1 MIKCCVILEEY
12 VGIYLF
18 KDQYVVA
25 TESFDYGPDVLN
37 IIFNYLKQYNVS
49 VLNVVMS
56 SYLTGEVYREVV
68 IANEYDIEGKHLYEY
83 VPEIDVDKIRHLA
96 TVAKVPEINFYG
108 SVSCNIKLADKAI
121 IVDQVDNMFSVLAV
135 VDGELKSTAY
145 GRESNLKNILLNMSM
160 KYQIVN
166 FIDVKNFIDPDKLE
180 FFSNYTMVTEL
191 SLLPTLTLCSCI
203 LDGCVSSFDSTNI
216 SSRGKKID
224 SEPIN
229 APKNVSSGDSNITEP
244 VAPVLEEDNETAT
257 ISNLQKVEQKSR
269 TSKISA
275 LAVAAMIAISIISG
289 AAFGIS
295 KKLGDVNYRIK
306 QSITENESALAEVKA
321 ESEKLSVLNYDSI
334 LIGDLLSIKVNGC
347 IGYVSM
353 NSEEIEIL
361 YYLRDEKSAKTLE
374 DKLTNYKVASIEKS
388 GTLKVE
394 DTECLK
400 YTVKIERSTL

>member
-1 MIKCCVILEEY
+1 MIKCCVVLEEY

-37 IIFNYLKQYNVS
+37 SIFNYLKQYNVS

-56 SYLTGEVYREVV
+56 SYLTCEVYREVV
-68 IANEYDIEGKHLYEY
+68 VANEYDIEGKNFYEY
-83 VPEIDVDKIRHLA
+83 VPETDVDKIRHLA

-108 SVSCNIKLADKAI
+108 SISCDIKLADKAI
-121 IVDQVDNMFSVLAV
+121 IVDQVDNMFSVLV
-135 VDGELKSTAY
+135 VIDGELKATAY
-145 GRESNLKNILLNMSM
+145 CRESNLKSILLNMSM
-160 KYQIVN
+160 KYQTVN

-180 FFSNYTMVTEL
+180 FFTNYTMVTEL

-229 APKNVSSGDSNITEP
+229 VPKNVSSGDSNITEP

>member
-1 MIKCCVILEEY
+1 MIKCCVVLEEY

-37 IIFNYLKQYNVS
+37 SIFNYLKQYNVS
-49 VLNVVMS
+49 VLNVVML
-56 SYLTGEVYREVV
+56 SYLTCEVYREVV
-68 IANEYDIEGKHLYEY
+68 VANEYDIEGKNFYEY
-83 VPEIDVDKIRHLA
+83 VPETDVDKIRHLA

-108 SVSCNIKLADKAI
+108 SISCDIKLADKAI
-121 IVDQVDNMFSVLAV
+121 IVDQVDNMFSVLV
-135 VDGELKSTAY
+135 VIDGELKATAY
-145 GRESNLKNILLNMSM
+145 CRESNLKSILLNMSM
-160 KYQIVN
+160 KYQTVN

-180 FFSNYTMVTEL
+180 FFTNYTMVTEL

-257 ISNLQKVEQKSR
+257 ISNLQKVGQKSR

>member
-1 MIKCCVILEEY
+1 MIKCCVVLEEY

-37 IIFNYLKQYNVS
+37 SIFNYLKQYNVS

-56 SYLTGEVYREVV
+56 SYLTCEVYREVV
-68 IANEYDIEGKHLYEY
+68 VANEYDIEGKNFYEY

-108 SVSCNIKLADKAI
+108 SISCNIKLADKAI
-121 IVDQVDNMFSVLAV
+121 IVDQVDNMFSVLV
-135 VDGELKSTAY
+135 VIDGELKATAY
-145 GRESNLKNILLNMSM
+145 CRESNLKSILLNMSM
-160 KYQIVN
+160 KYQTVN

-180 FFSNYTMVTEL
+180 FFTNYTMVTEL

-244 VAPVLEEDNETAT
+244 VAPVLEEDNETVT

-269 TSKISA
+269 ISKISA

-295 KKLGDVNYRIK
+295 KKLGDVNYRTK

-321 ESEKLSVLNYDSI
+321 ESEKLSVLNYDST

>member
-1 MIKCCVILEEY
+1 MIKCCVVLEEY

-25 TESFDYGPDVLN
+25 TELFDYGPDVLN
-37 IIFNYLKQYNVS
+37 SIFNYLKQYNVS

-56 SYLTGEVYREVV
+56 SYLTCEVYREVV
-68 IANEYDIEGKHLYEY
+68 VANEYDIEGKNFYEY

-108 SVSCNIKLADKAI
+108 SISCNIKLADKAI
-121 IVDQVDNMFSVLAV
+121 IVDQVDNMFSVLV
-135 VDGELKSTAY
+135 VIDGELKATAY
-145 GRESNLKNILLNMSM
+145 CRESNLKSILLNMSM
-160 KYQIVN
+160 KYQTVN

-180 FFSNYTMVTEL
+180 FFTNYTMVTEL

-216 SSRGKKID
+216 SSRGKEID

-244 VAPVLEEDNETAT
+244 VAPVLEEDNETDT

-269 TSKISA
+269 ISKISA
-275 LAVAAMIAISIISG
+275 LAVAAMIVISIISG

-306 QSITENESALAEVKA
+306 QSITENESVLAEVKA
-321 ESEKLSVLNYDSI
+321 ESEKLSVLNYDST

>member
-1 MIKCCVILEEY
+1 MIKCCVVLEEY

-37 IIFNYLKQYNVS
+37 SIFNYLKQYNVS

-56 SYLTGEVYREVV
+56 SYLTCEVYREVV
-68 IANEYDIEGKHLYEY
+68 VANEYDIEGKNFYEY
-83 VPEIDVDKIRHLA
+83 VPETDVDKIRHLA

-108 SVSCNIKLADKAI
+108 SISCDIKLADKAI
-121 IVDQVDNMFSVLAV
+121 IVDQVDNMFSVLV
-135 VDGELKSTAY
+135 VIDGELKATAY
-145 GRESNLKNILLNMSM
+145 CRESNLKNILLNMSM
-160 KYQIVN
+160 KYQTVN

-180 FFSNYTMVTEL
+180 FFTNYTMVTEL

>member
-1 MIKCCVILEEY
+1 MIKCCVVLEEY

-25 TESFDYGPDVLN
+25 TELFDYGPDVLN
-37 IIFNYLKQYNVS
+37 SIFNYLKQYNVS

-56 SYLTGEVYREVV
+56 SYLTCEVYREVV
-68 IANEYDIEGKHLYEY
+68 VANEYDIEGKNFYEY

-108 SVSCNIKLADKAI
+108 SISCNIKLADKAI
-121 IVDQVDNMFSVLAV
+121 IVDQVDNMFSVLV
-135 VDGELKSTAY
+135 VIDGELKATAY
-145 GRESNLKNILLNMSM
+145 CRESNLKSILLNMSM
-160 KYQIVN
+160 KYQTVN

-180 FFSNYTMVTEL
+180 FFTNYTMVTEL

-229 APKNVSSGDSNITEP
+229 APKNVSSGDFNITEP

-269 TSKISA
+269 ISKISA

-321 ESEKLSVLNYDSI
+321 ESEKLSVLNYDST

>member
-1 MIKCCVILEEY
+1 MIKCCVVLEEY

-25 TESFDYGPDVLN
+25 TESFDYGLDVLN
-37 IIFNYLKQYNVS
+37 SIFNYLKQYNVS

-56 SYLTGEVYREVV
+56 SYLTCEVYREVV
-68 IANEYDIEGKHLYEY
+68 VANEYDIEGKNFYEY

-108 SVSCNIKLADKAI
+108 SISCNIKLADKAI
-121 IVDQVDNMFSVLAV
+121 IVDQVDNMFSVLV
-135 VDGELKSTAY
+135 VIDGELKATAY
-145 GRESNLKNILLNMSM
+145 CRESNLKSILLNMSM
-160 KYQIVN
+160 KYQTVN

-180 FFSNYTMVTEL
+180 FFTNYTMVTEL

-244 VAPVLEEDNETAT
+244 VVPVLEEDNETAT

-269 TSKISA
+269 ISKISA

-306 QSITENESALAEVKA
+306 QSITENESALAEVKT
-321 ESEKLSVLNYDSI
+321 ESEKLSVLNYDST

>member
-1 MIKCCVILEEY
+1 MIKCCVVLEEY

-37 IIFNYLKQYNVS
+37 SIFNYLKQYNVS

-56 SYLTGEVYREVV
+56 SYLTCEVYREVV
-68 IANEYDIEGKHLYEY
+68 VANEYDIEGKNFYEY

-108 SVSCNIKLADKAI
+108 SISCNIKLADKAI
-121 IVDQVDNMFSVLAV
+121 IVDQVDNMFSVLV
-135 VDGELKSTAY
+135 VIDGELKATAY
-145 GRESNLKNILLNMSM
+145 CRESNLKSILLNMSM
-160 KYQIVN
+160 KYQTVN

-180 FFSNYTMVTEL
+180 FFTNYTMVTEL

-244 VAPVLEEDNETAT
+244 VAPVLEEDNEAAT

-269 TSKISA
+269 ISKISA
-275 LAVAAMIAISIISG
+275 LAVAAMIVISIISG
-289 AAFGIS
+289 ATFGIS

-306 QSITENESALAEVKA
+306 QSITENESVLAEVKA
-321 ESEKLSVLNYDSI
+321 ESEKLSVLNYDST

>member
-1 MIKCCVILEEY
+1 MIKCCVVLEEY

-25 TESFDYGPDVLN
+25 TESFDYGSDVLN
-37 IIFNYLKQYNVS
+37 SIFNYLKQYNVS

-56 SYLTGEVYREVV
+56 SYLTCEVYREVV
-68 IANEYDIEGKHLYEY
+68 VANEYDIEGKNFYEY
-83 VPEIDVDKIRHLA
+83 VPEIDVDKISHLA

-108 SVSCNIKLADKAI
+108 SISCNIKLADKAI
-121 IVDQVDNMFSVLAV
+121 IVDQVDNMFSVLV
-135 VDGELKSTAY
+135 VIDGELKATAY
-145 GRESNLKNILLNMSM
+145 CRESNLKSILLNMSM
-160 KYQIVN
+160 KYQTVN

-180 FFSNYTMVTEL
+180 FFTNYTMVTEL

-244 VAPVLEEDNETAT
+244 VAPVLEEDNETDT

-269 TSKISA
+269 ISKISA
-275 LAVAAMIAISIISG
+275 LAVAAMIVISIISG
-289 AAFGIS
+289 ATFGIS
-295 KKLGDVNYRIK
+295 KKLGDVNYRTK
-306 QSITENESALAEVKA
+306 QSITENESVLAEVKA
-321 ESEKLSVLNYDSI
+321 ESEKLSVLNYDST

>member
-1 MIKCCVILEEY
+1 MIKCCVVLEEY

-25 TESFDYGPDVLN
+25 TESFDYGSDVLN
-37 IIFNYLKQYNVS
+37 SIFNYLKQYNVS

-56 SYLTGEVYREVV
+56 SYLTCEVYREVV
-68 IANEYDIEGKHLYEY
+68 VANEYDIEGKNFYEY
-83 VPEIDVDKIRHLA
+83 VPETDVDKIRHLA

-108 SVSCNIKLADKAI
+108 SISCDIKLADKAI
-121 IVDQVDNMFSVLAV
+121 IVDQVDNMFSVLV
-135 VDGELKSTAY
+135 VIDGELKATAY
-145 GRESNLKNILLNMSM
+145 CRESNLKSILLNMSM
-160 KYQIVN
+160 KYQTVN

-180 FFSNYTMVTEL
+180 FFTNYTMVTEL

-334 LIGDLLSIKVNGC
+334 LIVDLLSIKVNGC

>member
-1 MIKCCVILEEY
+1 M
-12 VGIYLF
+12 
-18 KDQYVVA
+18 
-25 TESFDYGPDVLN
+25 
-37 IIFNYLKQYNVS
+37 
-49 VLNVVMS
+49 
-56 SYLTGEVYREVV
+56 
-68 IANEYDIEGKHLYEY
+68 
-83 VPEIDVDKIRHLA
+83 
-96 TVAKVPEINFYG
+96 
-108 SVSCNIKLADKAI
+108 
-121 IVDQVDNMFSVLAV
+121 
-135 VDGELKSTAY
+135 
-145 GRESNLKNILLNMSM
+145 
-160 KYQIVN
+160 
-166 FIDVKNFIDPDKLE
+166 
-180 FFSNYTMVTEL
+180 
-191 SLLPTLTLCSCI
+191 CSCI

-347 IGYVSM
+347 IGSVSM

>member
-1 MIKCCVILEEY
+1 MIKCCVVLEEY

-37 IIFNYLKQYNVS
+37 SIFNYLKQYNVS

-56 SYLTGEVYREVV
+56 SYLTCEVYREVV
-68 IANEYDIEGKHLYEY
+68 VANEYDIEGKNFYEY
-83 VPEIDVDKIRHLA
+83 VPETDVDKIRHLA

-108 SVSCNIKLADKAI
+108 SISCDIKLADKAI
-121 IVDQVDNMFSVLAV
+121 IVDQVDNMFSVLV
-135 VDGELKSTAY
+135 VIDGELKATAY
-145 GRESNLKNILLNMSM
+145 CRESNLKSILLTMSM
-160 KYQIVN
+160 KYQTVN

-180 FFSNYTMVTEL
+180 FFTNYTMVTEL

-400 YTVKIERSTL
+400 YTVKIERSIL

>member
-1 MIKCCVILEEY
+1 MIKCCVVLEEY

-25 TESFDYGPDVLN
+25 TESFDYGLDVLN
-37 IIFNYLKQYNVS
+37 SIFNYLKQYNVS

-56 SYLTGEVYREVV
+56 SYLTCEVYREVV
-68 IANEYDIEGKHLYEY
+68 VANEYDIEGKNFYEY

-108 SVSCNIKLADKAI
+108 SISCNIKLADKAI
-121 IVDQVDNMFSVLAV
+121 IVDQVDNMFSVLV
-135 VDGELKSTAY
+135 VIDGELKATAY
-145 GRESNLKNILLNMSM
+145 CRESNLKSILLNMSM
-160 KYQIVN
+160 KYQTVN

-180 FFSNYTMVTEL
+180 FFTNYTMVTEL

-244 VAPVLEEDNETAT
+244 VVPVLEEDNETAT

-269 TSKISA
+269 ISKISA

-321 ESEKLSVLNYDSI
+321 ESEKLSVLNYDST

>member
-1 MIKCCVILEEY
+1 MIKCCVVLEEY

-37 IIFNYLKQYNVS
+37 SIFNYLKQYNVS

-56 SYLTGEVYREVV
+56 SYLTCEVYREVV
-68 IANEYDIEGKHLYEY
+68 VANEYDIERKNFYEY

-108 SVSCNIKLADKAI
+108 SISCNIKLADKAI
-121 IVDQVDNMFSVLAV
+121 IVDQVDNMFSVLV
-135 VDGELKSTAY
+135 VIDGELKATAY
-145 GRESNLKNILLNMSM
+145 CRESNLKSILLNMSM
-160 KYQIVN
+160 KYQTVS

-180 FFSNYTMVTEL
+180 FFTNYTMVTEL

-269 TSKISA
+269 ISKISA

-321 ESEKLSVLNYDSI
+321 ESEKLSVLNYDST

>member
-1 MIKCCVILEEY
+1 MIKCCVVLEEY

-37 IIFNYLKQYNVS
+37 SIFNYLKQYNVS

-56 SYLTGEVYREVV
+56 SYLTCEVYREVV
-68 IANEYDIEGKHLYEY
+68 VANEYDIEGKNFYEY
-83 VPEIDVDKIRHLA
+83 VPETDVDKIRHLA

-108 SVSCNIKLADKAI
+108 SISCDIKLADKAI
-121 IVDQVDNMFSVLAV
+121 IVDQVDNMFSVLV
-135 VDGELKSTAY
+135 VIDGELKATAY
-145 GRESNLKNILLNMSM
+145 CRESNLKSILLNMSM
-160 KYQIVN
+160 KYQTVN

-180 FFSNYTMVTEL
+180 FFTNYTMVTEL

-203 LDGCVSSFDSTNI
+203 LDGCVSSFDSTNT

>member
-1 MIKCCVILEEY
+1 MIKCCVVLEEY

-37 IIFNYLKQYNVS
+37 SIFNYLKQYNVS

-56 SYLTGEVYREVV
+56 SYLTCEVYREVV
-68 IANEYDIEGKHLYEY
+68 VANEYDIEGKNFYEY

-108 SVSCNIKLADKAI
+108 SISCNIKLADKAI
-121 IVDQVDNMFSVLAV
+121 IVDQVDNMFSVLV
-135 VDGELKSTAY
+135 VIDGELKATAY
-145 GRESNLKNILLNMSM
+145 CRESNLKSILLNMSM
-160 KYQIVN
+160 KYQTVN
-166 FIDVKNFIDPDKLE
+166 FIDVKNFIGPDKLE
-180 FFSNYTMVTEL
+180 FFTNYTMVTEL

-244 VAPVLEEDNETAT
+244 VAPVLEEDNEAAT

-269 TSKISA
+269 ISKISA
-275 LAVAAMIAISIISG
+275 LAVAAMIVISIISG
-289 AAFGIS
+289 ATFGIS

-306 QSITENESALAEVKA
+306 QSITENESVLAEVKA
-321 ESEKLSVLNYDSI
+321 ESEKLSVLNYDST

>member
-1 MIKCCVILEEY
+1 MIKCCVVLEEY

-37 IIFNYLKQYNVS
+37 SIFNYLKQYNVS

-56 SYLTGEVYREVV
+56 SYLTCEVYREVV
-68 IANEYDIEGKHLYEY
+68 VANEYDIEGKNFYEY
-83 VPEIDVDKIRHLA
+83 VPETDVDKIRHLA

-108 SVSCNIKLADKAI
+108 SISCDIKLADKAI
-121 IVDQVDNMFSVLAV
+121 IVDQVDNMFSVLV
-135 VDGELKSTAY
+135 VIDGELKATAY
-145 GRESNLKNILLNMSM
+145 CRESNLKSILLNMSM
-160 KYQIVN
+160 KYQTVN

-180 FFSNYTMVTEL
+180 FFTNYTMVTEL

-334 LIGDLLSIKVNGC
+334 LIGDLLSIKVNVC

>member
-1 MIKCCVILEEY
+1 MKCLS
-12 VGIYLF
+12 
-18 KDQYVVA
+18 A
-25 TESFDYGPDVLN
+25 
-37 IIFNYLKQYNVS
+37 
-49 VLNVVMS
+49 
-56 SYLTGEVYREVV
+56 
-68 IANEYDIEGKHLYEY
+68 Y
-83 VPEIDVDKIRHLA
+83 VPETDVDKIRHLA

-108 SVSCNIKLADKAI
+108 SISCDIKLADKAI
-121 IVDQVDNMFSVLAV
+121 IVDQVDNMFSVLV
-135 VDGELKSTAY
+135 VIDGELKATAY
-145 GRESNLKNILLNMSM
+145 CRESNLKSILLNMSM
-160 KYQIVN
+160 KYQTVN

-180 FFSNYTMVTEL
+180 FFTNYTMVTEL

-394 DTECLK
+394 DTDCLK

>member
-1 MIKCCVILEEY
+1 MIKCCVVLEEY

-37 IIFNYLKQYNVS
+37 SIFSYLKQYNVS

-56 SYLTGEVYREVV
+56 SYLTCEVYREVV
-68 IANEYDIEGKHLYEY
+68 VANEYDIEGKNFYEY
-83 VPEIDVDKIRHLA
+83 VPETDVDKIRHLA

-108 SVSCNIKLADKAI
+108 SISCDIKLADKAI
-121 IVDQVDNMFSVLAV
+121 IVDQVDNMFSVLV
-135 VDGELKSTAY
+135 VIDGELKATAY
-145 GRESNLKNILLNMSM
+145 CRESNLKSILLNMSM
-160 KYQIVN
+160 KYQTVN
-166 FIDVKNFIDPDKLE
+166 FIDVKNFIDLDKLE
-180 FFSNYTMVTEL
+180 FFTNYTMVTEL

>member
-1 MIKCCVILEEY
+1 MIKCCVVLEEY

-37 IIFNYLKQYNVS
+37 SIFNYLKQYNVS

-56 SYLTGEVYREVV
+56 SYLTCEVYREVV
-68 IANEYDIEGKHLYEY
+68 VANEYDIEGKNFYEY
-83 VPEIDVDKIRHLA
+83 VPETDVDKIRHLA

-108 SVSCNIKLADKAI
+108 SISCDIKLADKAI
-121 IVDQVDNMFSVLAV
+121 IVDQVDNMFSVLV
-135 VDGELKSTAY
+135 VIDGELKATAY
-145 GRESNLKNILLNMSM
+145 CRESNLKSILLNMSM
-160 KYQIVN
+160 KYQTVN

-180 FFSNYTMVTEL
+180 FFTNYTMVTEL

-244 VAPVLEEDNETAT
+244 VALVLEEDNETAT

>member
-1 MIKCCVILEEY
+1 MIKCCVVLEEY

-25 TESFDYGPDVLN
+25 TESFDYGSDVLN
-37 IIFNYLKQYNVS
+37 SIFNYLKQYNVS

-56 SYLTGEVYREVV
+56 SYLTCEVYREVV
-68 IANEYDIEGKHLYEY
+68 VANEYDIEGKNFYEY
-83 VPEIDVDKIRHLA
+83 VPETDVDKIRHLA

-108 SVSCNIKLADKAI
+108 SISCDIKLADKAI
-121 IVDQVDNMFSVLAV
+121 IVDQVDNMFSVLV
-135 VDGELKSTAY
+135 VIDGELKATAY
-145 GRESNLKNILLNMSM
+145 CRESNLKSILLNMSM
-160 KYQIVN
+160 KYQTVN

-180 FFSNYTMVTEL
+180 FFTNYTMVTEL

>member
-1 MIKCCVILEEY
+1 MDFYKILEERGLSSLLRVELYNY
-12 VGIYLF
+12 VDFENSHTVYSVLDSLRSEPQKRVLIYG
-18 KDQYVVA
+18 
-25 TESFDYGPDVLN
+25 DYDVDGLMFALIARDFVRSIGCKN
-37 IIFNYLKQYNVS
+37 YEVFRYEHRTHELDKNAVRYCIQNHFNYFIIGDTASSDMDSLKMLRSYGIQVIVLDHHNTRYNYS
-49 VLNVVMS
+49 D
-56 SYLTGEVYREVV
+56 Y
-68 IANEYDIEGKHLYEY
+68 
-83 VPEIDVDKIRHLA
+83 
-96 TVAKVPEINFYG
+96 
-108 SVSCNIKLADKAI
+108 
-121 IVDQVDNMFSVLAV
+121 
-135 VDGELKSTAY
+135 
-145 GRESNLKNILLNMSM
+145 
-160 KYQIVN
+160 
-166 FIDVKNFIDPDKLE
+166 PD
-180 FFSNYTMVTEL
+180 
-191 SLLPTLTLCSCI
+191 
-203 LDGCVSSFDSTNI
+203 
-216 SSRGKKID
+216 
-224 SEPIN
+224 
-229 APKNVSSGDSNITEP
+229 SGDSNITEP

-306 QSITENESALAEVKA
+306 QSITENESTLAEVKA

>member
-1 MIKCCVILEEY
+1 MIKCCIILEEY

-56 SYLTGEVYREVV
+56 SYLTCEVYREVV
-68 IANEYDIEGKHLYEY
+68 VANEYDIEGKNFYEY
-83 VPEIDVDKIRHLA
+83 VPETDVDKIRHLA

-108 SVSCNIKLADKAI
+108 SISCDIKLADKAI
-121 IVDQVDNMFSVLAV
+121 IVDQVDNMFSVLV
-135 VDGELKSTAY
+135 VIDGELKATAY
-145 GRESNLKNILLNMSM
+145 CRESNLKSILLNMSM
-160 KYQIVN
+160 KYQTVN

-180 FFSNYTMVTEL
+180 FFTNYTMVTEL

>member
-1 MIKCCVILEEY
+1 MIKCCVVLEEY

-37 IIFNYLKQYNVS
+37 SIFNYLKQYNVS

-56 SYLTGEVYREVV
+56 SYLTCEVYREVV
-68 IANEYDIEGKHLYEY
+68 VANEYDIEGKNFYEY

-108 SVSCNIKLADKAI
+108 SISCNIKLADKAI
-121 IVDQVDNMFSVLAV
+121 IVDQVDNMFSVLV
-135 VDGELKSTAY
+135 VIDGELKATAY
-145 GRESNLKNILLNMSM
+145 CRESNLKSILLNMSM
-160 KYQIVN
+160 KYQTVN

-180 FFSNYTMVTEL
+180 FFTNYTMVTEL

-244 VAPVLEEDNETAT
+244 VASVLEEDNETDT

-269 TSKISA
+269 ISKISA
-275 LAVAAMIAISIISG
+275 LAVAAMIVISIISG
-289 AAFGIS
+289 ATFGIS
-295 KKLGDVNYRIK
+295 QKLGDVNYRIK

-321 ESEKLSVLNYDSI
+321 ESEKLSVLNYDST

>member
-1 MIKCCVILEEY
+1 MIKCCVVLEEY

-18 KDQYVVA
+18 KDQCVVA

-37 IIFNYLKQYNVS
+37 SIFNYLKQYNVS

-56 SYLTGEVYREVV
+56 SYLTCEVYREVV
-68 IANEYDIEGKHLYEY
+68 VANEYDIEGKNFYEY
-83 VPEIDVDKIRHLA
+83 VPETDVDKIRHLA

-108 SVSCNIKLADKAI
+108 SISCDIKLADKAI
-121 IVDQVDNMFSVLAV
+121 IVDQVDNMFSVLV
-135 VDGELKSTAY
+135 VIDGELKATAY
-145 GRESNLKNILLNMSM
+145 CRESNLKSILLNMSM
-160 KYQIVN
+160 KYQTVN

-180 FFSNYTMVTEL
+180 FFTNYTMVTEL

>member
-1 MIKCCVILEEY
+1 MIKCCVVLEEY

-37 IIFNYLKQYNVS
+37 SIFNYLKQYNVS

-56 SYLTGEVYREVV
+56 SYLTCEVYREVV
-68 IANEYDIEGKHLYEY
+68 VANEYDIEGKNFYEY

-108 SVSCNIKLADKAI
+108 SISCNIKLADKAI
-121 IVDQVDNMFSVLAV
+121 IVDQVDNMFSVLV
-135 VDGELKSTAY
+135 VIDGELKATAY
-145 GRESNLKNILLNMSM
+145 CRESNLKSILLNMSM
-160 KYQIVN
+160 KYQTVN

-180 FFSNYTMVTEL
+180 FFTNYTMVTEL

-244 VAPVLEEDNETAT
+244 VASVLEEDNETDT

-269 TSKISA
+269 ISKISA
-275 LAVAAMIAISIISG
+275 LAVAAMIVISIISG
-289 AAFGIS
+289 ATFGIS
-295 KKLGDVNYRIK
+295 QKLGDVNYRIK
-306 QSITENESALAEVKA
+306 QSITENESVLAEVKA
-321 ESEKLSVLNYDSI
+321 ESEKLSVLNYDST

>member
-1 MIKCCVILEEY
+1 MIKCCVVLEEY

-37 IIFNYLKQYNVS
+37 SIFNYLKQYNVS

-56 SYLTGEVYREVV
+56 SYLTCEVYREVV
-68 IANEYDIEGKHLYEY
+68 VANECDIEGKNFYEY
-83 VPEIDVDKIRHLA
+83 VPETDVDKIRHLA

-108 SVSCNIKLADKAI
+108 SISCDIKLADKAI
-121 IVDQVDNMFSVLAV
+121 IVDQVDNMFSVLV
-135 VDGELKSTAY
+135 VIDGELKATAY
-145 GRESNLKNILLNMSM
+145 CRESNLKSILLNMSM
-160 KYQIVN
+160 KYQTVN

-180 FFSNYTMVTEL
+180 FFTNYTMVTEL